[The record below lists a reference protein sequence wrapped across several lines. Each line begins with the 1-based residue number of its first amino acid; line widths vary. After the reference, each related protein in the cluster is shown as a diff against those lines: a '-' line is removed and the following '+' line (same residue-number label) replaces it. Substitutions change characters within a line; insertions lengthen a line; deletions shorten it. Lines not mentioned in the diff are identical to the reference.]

1 MNTFI
6 DRIPAVLRNKY
17 ALTLIVFIVWML
29 FFDDRDIITTH
40 FRYRKELDD
49 LEKSKAVYAQKI
61 AETRQEL
68 EKLQND
74 PAILEK
80 YARERYR
87 MKKDNEDLYIIGEE
101 KPE

>member
-1 MNTFI
+1 MNTII
-6 DRIPAVLRNKY
+6 DRIPPVLRNKY
-17 ALTLIVFIVWML
+17 ALTLMVFIVWMF

-40 FRYRKELDD
+40 FRYRKELND
-49 LEKSKAVYAQKI
+49 LEKSKAIYTQKI
-61 AETRQEL
+61 EETRQEL

-74 PAILEK
+74 PNILEK

-87 MKKDNEDLYIIGEE
+87 MKKDNEDLYIISEA